1 MVTKL
6 LCLSIWMSIP
16 MLAMQTTQNP
26 EQEAPSSSSEVNNS
40 LRVKPPKLYTGI
52 DDRIEAIK
60 TAAYRDGL
68 TLARKES
75 EEQIKALQADQRRL
89 LEVLTS
95 SSVMNIHLT
104 NDLQQSREQLQMLQ
118 SNMRAVIQQFHEII
132 ILNKS
137 FRERPADQVALLQK
151 ALEEFKNFLK

>member
-1 MVTKL
+1 MVAKL
-6 LCLSIWMSIP
+6 LCLSIWMSIS

-26 EQEAPSSSSEVNNS
+26 EPETPSSSSEVNSS
-40 LRVKPPKLYTGI
+40 LRVKPPKLYAGI
-52 DDRIEAIK
+52 DDQIEAIK
-60 TAAYRDGL
+60 AAAYSDGL

-75 EEQIKALQADQRRL
+75 EEQIKTLQADQRRL

-95 SSVMNIHLT
+95 YSAMNVHLT

-118 SNMRAVIQQFHEII
+118 SNMRAVVQQFHEII

-137 FRERPADQVALLQK
+137 FRESPASQIALLQK
-151 ALEEFKNFLK
+151 ALEEFKNLLK